1 MMGGKAPMAM
11 AVMWSLVALTWI
23 FVFLRLYTRAFI
35 IKSVG
40 LDDHTYWLSGIAAY
54 HGFGQSMPGPD
65 ASNIAFD
72 HAAYAIKNQMIGQ
85 TFAVIGMSIAKFS
98 LGFFLLRIVVEKWQ
112 RIAIWFAMVT
122 LSFFSGL
129 CAIMFWLQCTPVTKI
144 FDPIRVEGVCNI
156 SVTPYAVAL
165 GGKWPW
171 FSAPVTNTDITV
183 CCVIVDFF
191 FATFPWI
198 FIWKLN
204 MKYNEK
210 ITIAGSM
217 SLGFLAGIC
226 GIVRTYEVATG
237 FTTNFLLDTVPL
249 IIWSAAEMTLT
260 LMCIGIPILCPLWR
274 RVVRGSKISSE
285 GYYRRHGEGY
295 GEGFNLGS
303 VLLGSD
309 KANNRGFPNA
319 PAKLGI
325 RGPGTITRIAGDN
338 YSDESILGSEYRRG
352 RSSPVGG
359 ICVKQDIQID
369 WSDAKDIRQ

>member
-1 MMGGKAPMAM
+1 MMGGKAPMVM
-11 AVMWSLVALTWI
+11 AVMWSFVALTWT

-35 IKSVG
+35 LKSVG
-40 LDDHTYWLSGIAAY
+40 LDDHMYWLSGIAAY

-85 TFAVIGMSIAKFS
+85 TFAVIGMSVAKFS

-112 RIAIWFAMVT
+112 RIVIWFAMVA

-144 FDPIRVEGVCNI
+144 FDPVRVEGVCNI

-165 GGKWPW
+165 G
-171 FSAPVTNTDITV
+171 V
-183 CCVIVDFF
+183 
-191 FATFPWI
+191 
-198 FIWKLN
+198 
-204 MKYNEK
+204 
-210 ITIAGSM
+210 
-217 SLGFLAGIC
+217 
-226 GIVRTYEVATG
+226 
-237 FTTNFLLDTVPL
+237 DTVPL
-249 IIWSAAEMTLT
+249 IIWSAAEMSIT
-260 LMCIGIPILCPLWR
+260 LMCVGIPILLPLWR

-285 GYYRRHGEGY
+285 RYYRRHGESY

-352 RSSPVGG
+352 GPSPVGG

>member
-1 MMGGKAPMAM
+1 MMGGKAPMVM
-11 AVMWSLVALTWI
+11 AVMWSFVALTWT

-35 IKSVG
+35 LKSVG
-40 LDDHTYWLSGIAAY
+40 LDDHMYWLSGVLLLLYTTFVQIAAY
-54 HGFGQSMPGPD
+54 HGFGQPMPGPD

-85 TFAVIGMSIAKFS
+85 TFAVIGMSVAKFS

-112 RIAIWFAMVT
+112 RIVIWFAMVA

-144 FDPIRVEGVCNI
+144 FDPVRVEGVCNI

-165 GGKWPW
+165 G
-171 FSAPVTNTDITV
+171 V

-204 MKYNEK
+204 MKHNEK
-210 ITIAGSM
+210 IMIAGSM

-226 GIVRTYEVATG
+226 GIVRTYEAATG
-237 FTTNFLLDTVPL
+237 FTTNFLFDTVPL
-249 IIWSAAEMTLT
+249 IIWSAAEMSIT
-260 LMCIGIPILCPLWR
+260 LMCIGIPILLPLWR

-285 GYYRRHGEGY
+285 RYYRRHGESY

-352 RSSPVGG
+352 GPSPVGG